1 MADIVTNTLQIGSN
15 NLILQDAGA
24 RQNIA
29 TNTQDI
35 SDLKDGLTAVE
46 SDVTDLK
53 EEFSN
58 IGLSVVDGAINITYQ
73 EVSE

>member
-1 MADIVTNTLQIGSN
+1 MASKTMHHVVIGSN
-15 NLILQDAGA
+15 TYEIVDEQGRANV
-24 RQNIA
+24 A

-35 SDLKDGLTAVE
+35 SDLKDGLTAIE

-58 IGLSVVDGAINITYQ
+58 IGLSVVEGKLNITYQ